1 VGEITAVK
9 PVEMNI
15 KTSAEWYVM
24 VLLINRKGKLVTQYP
39 ANIILFDSLYKKVKF
54 LINFDY

>member
-1 VGEITAVK
+1 MGEITAVK

-39 ANIILFDSLYKKVKF
+39 AIIILFHSPYKLSRIF
-54 LINFDY
+54 